1 MCTVFLITDIIW
13 GKRIMCIFKQN
24 FSNRAKVMI
33 KFNTYFLWISN
44 FHIVDIGEY
53 FGDSFIGTS
62 AFEITNRV

>member
-1 MCTVFLITDIIW
+1 
-13 GKRIMCIFKQN
+13 MCIFKQN